1 MATDNKFKD
10 FEELK
15 EHLRGCKGTDAKQ
28 KNLYDHV
35 KENVFTH
42 MVTHCP
48 SDALDKLEEISYCYK
63 NENIPKEQF
72 LKMDEIHNYAKPA
85 DDSHVKATQEQ
96 IQKANGLFAVSILI
110 F

>member
-15 EHLRGCKGTDAKQ
+15 EHLRGCKGTDAK